1 MRALEREIRQLED
14 RLSFNELR
22 YVFYL
27 FFLRVNFRVFIH
39 SGASTV
45 ALNIKQRLTTKKLQY
60 NKLKR
65 IESDLQSKRE
75 QIRIKKNDLF

>member
-27 FFLRVNFRVFIH
+27 FFLRVNFRVIIH

-45 ALNIKQRLTTKKLQY
+45 ALNIKQRLTSKKLQY

-75 QIRIKKNDLF
+75 QIRTKKNDLF